1 MSLTA
6 MTNGQRPLGLRSSL
20 SNPRNVAAALIN
32 YADVVALGT
41 YNIFDLP
48 ARSFVVDCWFVVET
62 AWTSAGSATM
72 QIDESS
78 GSGTY
83 ITTTVGAKAN
93 LTAGSVIKG
102 GIYVASGISILGNV
116 LGHNDEY
123 DTSARTV
130 DFTTGTAIWTAGV
143 GVLIVEYFTLPAEV
157 DS

>member
-6 MTNGQRPLGLRSSL
+6 MTNGQRPLGLCSSL

-32 YADVVALGT
+32 YADVIDAGT

-62 AWTSAGSATM
+62 SWTSGGSATM

-83 ITTTVGAKAN
+83 LTTTEGTTTN
-93 LTAGSVIKG
+93 MTAGTVLKGINSTSV
-102 GIYVASGISILGNV
+102 LGTTA
-116 LGHNDEY
+116 GHNDEY
-123 DTSARTV
+123 DVAARTV
-130 DFTTGTAIWTAGV
+130 DFTTATASWTAGV
-143 GVLIVEYFTLPAEV
+143 GVLIIEYFTLPAEV
-157 DS
+157 TS